1 MHLIDCLKKEKKRN
15 VEQTKDTSPHII
27 YIYIYIYIYKHT
39 GMTYCLGHKHA
50 HYAKITR
57 LF

>member
-1 MHLIDCLKKEKKRN
+1 MHLIVLKKKEKKRN
-15 VEQTKDTSPHII
+15 IEQTKDTSPHTHTHTH
-27 YIYIYIYIYKHT
+27 IYIYKHT
-39 GMTYCLGHKHA
+39 GMTYCLGLKHA